1 MPGLLTF
8 RDVAT
13 EFSQEEWRCLN
24 HSHRGLYKD
33 VILENYGHLLF
44 LGLVVSQLDLVIFLE
59 QKQVLWNVKRKETVA
74 SYPAVSSD
82 DTEKVLPK
90 IVIETSFQRV
100 SVDRYKHSALEN
112 GQLMMDWNKDG
123 ESEGHQKYLGILF
136 PENDY
141 EYNKYGEVF
150 EKIIKYGKWPS

>member
-1 MPGLLTF
+1 TVHYNLGLLTF

-100 SVDRYKHSALEN
+100 TEPDAGLELTN
-112 GQLMMDWNKDG
+112 HEIMT
-123 ESEGHQKYLGILF
+123 
-136 PENDY
+136 
-141 EYNKYGEVF
+141 
-150 EKIIKYGKWPS
+150 